1 MSRKKWMMII
11 AILLVIMVVYYVYY
25 LTVQKNVGQDLLKH
39 KTTVTMA
46 NINGSTS
53 AQTTSLNVT
62 FYTPDSQ
69 GQTLQTTT
77 SILQIP
83 SGYADYDLIKA
94 ITTAYIAQDNAWMDP
109 TTQVINVFIKNGTA
123 YLNLS
128 SGFTSKMDTAAHT
141 ALIISG
147 LVNTITQNDTN
158 ITQVAFLVN
167 GQASSVINQNMNN
180 QQFFQYSA

>member
-1 MSRKKWMMII
+1 MMRKKWIISLSVLLGLMII
-11 AILLVIMVVYYVYY
+11 YYVYY
-25 LTVQKNVGQDLLKH
+25 LAVQKNVGQDLLKH
-39 KTTVTMA
+39 KTNVVMA
-46 NINGSTS
+46 NINGTSTS
-53 AQTTSLNVT
+53 QTASLNVT

-69 GQTLQTTT
+69 GQTLQKTE
-77 SILQIP
+77 SILQLP
-83 SGYADYDLIKA
+83 AGYADYDVVKA

-109 TTQVINVFIKNGTA
+109 TTQVINVFIQNGTA